1 VQNKVEMHTN
11 LLFQNSDVR
20 DHMGGLGTDG
30 KIILKN
36 FREMRY
42 VDVDWIHPALVSCGY
57 GNDI

>member
-1 VQNKVEMHTN
+1 MHTN